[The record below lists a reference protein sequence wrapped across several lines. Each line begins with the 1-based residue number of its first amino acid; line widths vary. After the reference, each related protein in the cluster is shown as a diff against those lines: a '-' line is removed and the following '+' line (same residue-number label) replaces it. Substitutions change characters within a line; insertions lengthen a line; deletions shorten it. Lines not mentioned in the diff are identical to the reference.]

1 MRTSIILLL
10 TATLTLS
17 ACGAVR
23 DSRINPF
30 NWFGGS
36 RAESLPA
43 TENTN
48 PLIPERSGVFARR
61 PEAPYAGVR
70 VAVIDDLTIERSPGG
85 AIIRVRGT
93 AAKQGAHEVRLV
105 KEDDES
111 DATTL
116 TYTLKAQFPQGS
128 RRVGP
133 ATSRELTAARFVTSN
148 DLAGIRT
155 IRVKGAQNARSS
167 SRR

>member
-30 NWFGGS
+30 NWFGNS
-36 RAESLPA
+36 RAERLPA
-43 TENTN
+43 DANTN

-61 PEAPYAGVR
+61 PEAPYAGVP
-70 VAVIDDLTIERSPGG
+70 VAVIDDLAIERSPGG
-85 AIIRVRGT
+85 AIIRVRAT
-93 AAKQGAHEVRLV
+93 AARQGAHEVRLI
-105 KEDDES
+105 EEEDES

-116 TYTLKAQFPQGS
+116 TYTLKAQFPQGQ

-133 ATSRELTAARFVTSN
+133 KTSRELTAARFVTSN
-148 DLAGIRT
+148 DLEGIRT
-155 IRVKGAQNARSS
+155 IRVKGARNARVSS
-167 SRR
+167 LR

>member
-17 ACGAVR
+17 ACGAIR
-23 DSRINPF
+23 DSRVNPF

-43 TENTN
+43 DENTN
-48 PLIPERSGVFARR
+48 PLIPQRSGVFARR
-61 PEAPYAGVR
+61 PEAPYVGVP
-70 VAVIDDLTIERSPGG
+70 VAVIDDLSIERSPGG

-93 AAKQGAHEVRLV
+93 AATQGAHEVRLV
-105 KEDDES
+105 EEEDES

-116 TYTLKAQFPQGS
+116 TYTLKAQFPQGT
-128 RRVGP
+128 RRVGA
-133 ATSRELTAARFVTSN
+133 ATSRELTAARFLTSN
-148 DLAGIRT
+148 DLEGIRT
-155 IRVKGAQNARSS
+155 IRVKGAQNARVT